1 MTSQIQLGE
10 IDIRVVRKAIKNVH
24 LSVYPPDGH
33 VHISA
38 PDHMGL
44 DKIRIFAISKL
55 GWIKQQQKKVR
66 AQERETQRE
75 YVDRESHYLWGDRY
89 LLVNIPSTEPARVEI
104 KHKQLLLFT
113 QPEST
118 YDRRESLIA
127 SWYRDQVRTVA
138 SEFVQKWEPVIKVK
152 VRQIFIQKM
161 RTKWGG
167 CRPDRGHIRLNTEL
181 AKKPKECLEYIVV
194 HEVVHMIEPHHNK
207 QFTQYMDKLLPHWRH
222 IRGELNRAPL
232 AHEDWEY

>member
-1 MTSQIQLGE
+1 MTSQIQLGD
-10 IDIRVVRKAIKNVH
+10 IDIRVVRKSIKNVH
-24 LSVYPPDGH
+24 LSVYPPDGR

-55 GWIKQQQKKVR
+55 GWIKQQQKNIR

-75 YVDRESHYLWGDRY
+75 FVDRESHYLWGDRY
-89 LLVNIPSTEPARVEI
+89 LLVNVPSTEPPRVEI

-113 QPEST
+113 RPESD
-118 YDRRESLIA
+118 YDKRESIIA
-127 SWYRDQVRTVA
+127 SWYRDQVRLVA
-138 SEFVQKWEPVIKVK
+138 SEYVQKWEPVIKVK
-152 VRQIFIQKM
+152 VQQIFIQKM

-181 AKKPKECLEYIVV
+181 AKKSKECLEYIVV
-194 HEVVHMIEPHHNK
+194 HEMVHMIEPHHNK
-207 QFTQYMDKLLPHWRH
+207 HFTQYMDRLMPHWRQ
-222 IRGELNRAPL
+222 IREELNRAPL
-232 AHEDWEY
+232 AHEDWAY

>member
-75 YVDRESHYLWGDRY
+75 FVDRESHYLWGDRY